1 MSSVIPE
8 SVPPEYPLLY
18 FLLDYKQREEDKE
31 FVDRLM
37 AVQDASLH
45 KPDQIAQL
53 RWREDLTVEVDA
65 TNTRHFFE
73 FPSQDLDY
81 GTWAT
86 NSMVTLWCGD
96 SLLYGRRNKA
106 EKKEGI
112 AESDGICTV
121 AVLFKHEELDGV
133 NLHEATGAIT
143 VKSVAKGE
151 HRSAFVRFA
160 EDYFSENNSAWRV
173 TSELLKRRKP
183 RFLLN
188 YETTFTDPEKLY
200 EVIPNLDNSY
210 FTVQGPPGT
219 GKTYWGARMIHH
231 LLRQGK
237 RVGITSQSWSGIKN
251 LYDTVVELFEGESY
265 KTVYGKPKGVAY
277 NKFPAEGERSGEY
290 YRSGDQLVAW
300 STHFWAALGNAEFKN
315 EQEKQKHKFD
325 YLFIDEAGQ
334 VSLYDALVASLGAR
348 NVVLLG
354 DSQQLPQV
362 TKASHEF
369 GAGASILEHITGE
382 ASTIP
387 QEMGLLLKTT
397 RRMRPEICSFIS
409 EEFYDGKLTSTG
421 PANERHLEVANGLRW
436 LDANH
441 SGERTNYSP
450 EEVRRVVEI
459 ISKLN
464 GGKKW
469 VEWVAFDDETGE
481 PIGEPTEEI
490 LDFNDFMVIAPY
502 NRQVKAIQNELVA
515 SLNSEGLTEEVAEEL
530 VGTVDK
536 FQGKE
541 APVVIYS
548 MTTSNDGCIPAGRE
562 DFIFKPNR
570 LNVAVSRAQCLAIV
584 LANEELVNART
595 HKIQT
600 MEHLNH
606 LCRYFTDEGVA
617 SQLEITNSGYPN
629 SVSGPATSYPSPG
642 GPGVE

>member
-1 MSSVIPE
+1 MSSIIPE

-31 FVDRLM
+31 FVDLLM

-53 RWREDLTVEVDA
+53 RWREDLMVSHDEM
-65 TNTRHFFE
+65 NSRHFFE

-81 GTWAT
+81 ETWQS
-86 NSMVTLWCGD
+86 NSLVTLWCGD
-96 SLLYGRRNKA
+96 SLLYGRRNKV
-106 EKKEGI
+106 EKEEGI
-112 AESDGICTV
+112 VESEGVCTI
-121 AVLFKHEELDGV
+121 AVLFKNELLEGV
-133 NLHEATGAIT
+133 NLHEVTGAIT
-143 VKSVAKGE
+143 VKSVAKGQ
-151 HRSAFVRFA
+151 HRPAFIRFA
-160 EDYFSENNSAWRV
+160 NDYFSDNNNAWRV
-173 TSELLKRRKP
+173 TSELLKRSKP
-183 RFLLN
+183 RFLSN
-188 YETTFTDPEKLY
+188 YESTFTDPEKLN
-200 EVIPNLDNSY
+200 EIISHLDNSY
-210 FTVQGPPGT
+210 FTVQGPPGA
-219 GKTYWGARMIHH
+219 GKTYWGARMIHY
-231 LLRQGK
+231 LLQQGK
-237 RVGITSQSWSGIKN
+237 RVGITSQGWNGIKN
-251 LYDTVVELFEGESY
+251 LYDTVIELLEDDSY
-265 KTVYGKPKGVAY
+265 KTIYGGQRGVSY
-277 NKFPAEGERSGEY
+277 NKFPPEGERTGEY

-300 STHFWAALGNAEFKN
+300 STHFWAALGNAEFEN
-315 EQEKQKHKFD
+315 EQEKQNHKFD

-362 TKASHEF
+362 TKGSHEF

-382 ASTIP
+382 VSTIQ

-421 PANERHLEVANGLRW
+421 PANERHLEFANGLRW
-436 LDANH
+436 LNARH
-441 SGERTNYSP
+441 SDERTNYSP
-450 EEVRRVVEI
+450 EEVRIVVEI
-459 ISKLN
+459 ISKMN

-469 VEWVAFDDETGE
+469 VDWVAFDDETGE
-481 PIGEPTEEI
+481 PIGEPIEEI
-490 LDFNDFMVIAPY
+490 LDFHDFMVIAPY

-515 SLNSEGLTEEVAEEL
+515 SFNSKGLTEEIAEEL

-548 MTTSNDGCIPAGRE
+548 MTTSNENCIPAGRE

-584 LANEELVNART
+584 LANEELVDTRT
-595 HKIQT
+595 NQIET

-606 LCRYFTDEGVA
+606 LCRYFSDEGVA
-617 SQLEITNSGYPN
+617 SRLKIED
-629 SVSGPATSYPSPG
+629 
-642 GPGVE
+642 